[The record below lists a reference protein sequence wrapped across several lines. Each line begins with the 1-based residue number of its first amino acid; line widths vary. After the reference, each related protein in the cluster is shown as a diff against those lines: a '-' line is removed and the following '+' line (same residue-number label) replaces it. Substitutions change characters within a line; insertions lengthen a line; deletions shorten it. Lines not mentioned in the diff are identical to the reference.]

1 MSSLLYGAKHM
12 KKNQADYEHIRKQI
26 VRLRIAK
33 QMTQEEFA
41 EFVELS
47 PRTIS
52 FIETGRKNAGLDSLL
67 NITRAFGIMLDALA
81 SKNHLVG
88 STKDGIKFLHLI
100 ADCDDRERQILYETI
115 LYLKASL
122 RNTPRFPSSNAF

>member
-1 MSSLLYGAKHM
+1 M

-26 VRLRIAK
+26 VRLRMAK
-33 QMTQEEFA
+33 RMTQEEFA

-52 FIETGRKNAGLDSLL
+52 FIETGRKNAGFDSLRK
-67 NITRAFGIMLDALA
+67 IARAFGITLDALV
-81 SKNHLVG
+81 SRNHLVG

-100 ADCDDRERQILYETI
+100 ADCDDREWQILYETI
-115 LYLKASL
+115 LCLKNSL
-122 RNTPRFPSSNAF
+122 RESNA